1 MRKELFSPKATP
13 SILFTDIPSL
23 RQLLHTRWML
33 SDEASLSLFCEE
45 DGMRIVALDSEVH
58 APLSHALSQAE
69 AIVRDKKGKVTREQ
83 AQEMI
88 RIRSRQV
95 SE

>member
-23 RQLLHTRWML
+23 RQ
-33 SDEASLSLFCEE
+33 LSLFCEE

-69 AIVRDKKGKVTREQ
+69 AIVRDAKEKVTREQ
-83 AQEMI
+83 AQETI

>member
-1 MRKELFSPKATP
+1 
-13 SILFTDIPSL
+13 
-23 RQLLHTRWML
+23 
-33 SDEASLSLFCEE
+33 
-45 DGMRIVALDSEVH
+45 MRIVALDSEAH

-88 RIRSRQV
+88 KIRSRQV